1 MSTSGLMAGMLL
13 TFITAMRE
21 LSLII
26 LLVTPS
32 TMVMTTVI
40 FAYQEQ
46 DAAQHANGVT
56 LILVLIIVFANILVR
71 RFFGMTGVFGLRQ
84 T

>member
-1 MSTSGLMAGMLL
+1 MCSSDL
-13 TFITAMRE
+13 E

-46 DAAQHANGVT
+46 DATQHANGVT
-56 LILVLIIVFANILVR
+56 LILILIIIFANILVR
-71 RFFGMTGVFGLRQ
+71 RLFGSSSIFGLRQ